1 MARDMTIGEAFV
13 SALGESMAQDPSVIL
28 IGGGLVSS
36 GPAQAEFARLRQK
49 FAQRIKSPPIA
60 ELGFCGIAAG
70 AAMAGLRPLVD
81 IGTAT
86 FSYEAI
92 PQIVNEAAI
101 ACSNSAGQT
110 NVPVT
115 YFMRYGIRG
124 GGGVQH
130 SGSPQPWYWN
140 TPGLQVAMPASP
152 ADAKG
157 LLRTALLKSRD
168 PTIFLAH
175 ERLMNER
182 GSVPDGEYELA
193 FGQAA
198 VRREGGDLTIIA
210 TGVQVPRAL
219 IAAETLA
226 KEGISAEVVD
236 PRTLE
241 PLDKATLLASVKK
254 TGRLVVT
261 DESHDNCSI
270 AAGLAAIIADE
281 GFASL
286 RAPIKRVTIPHVPV
300 PFAVSLEDYVTPTA
314 ERIVAVARELLQQDR
329 SS

>member
-1 MARDMTIGEAFV
+1 MPHEMTLGESLV
-13 SALGESMAQDPSVIL
+13 SALAEALEKDPRVLL
-28 IGGGLVSS
+28 IGGGLVGS
-36 GPAQAEFARLRQK
+36 GPGQAQFARLRQK
-49 FAQRIKSPPIA
+49 YASRIKSPPIA
-60 ELGFCGIAAG
+60 ELGYCGIAAG
-70 AAMAGLRPLVD
+70 AAMVGLRPLVD
-81 IGTAT
+81 VGTAT

-92 PQIVNEAAI
+92 PQICNEAAI
-101 ACSNSAGQT
+101 AYSNSGGKT

-140 TPGLQVAMPASP
+140 TPGLQVAMPATP

-157 LLRTALLKSRD
+157 LLRTALLKSQD
-168 PTIFLAH
+168 PTIFFAH

-182 GSVPDGEYELA
+182 GPVPDGEYEIP
-193 FGQAA
+193 FGQAQ
-198 VRREGGDLTIIA
+198 VKREGRDVTIVA

-219 IAAETLA
+219 AAAQMLV
-226 KEGISAEVVD
+226 KDGISAEVVD

-241 PLDKATLLASVKK
+241 PLDKATLLASIKK

-261 DESHDNCSI
+261 DESHDNCGV
-270 AAGLAAIIADE
+270 AAGLAAIMADE
-281 GFASL
+281 AFSSL

-314 ERIVAVARELLQQDR
+314 DRIAEATLSLLR
-329 SS
+329 

>member
-1 MARDMTIGEAFV
+1 MPQDMTF
-13 SALGESMAQDPSVIL
+13 GESLITALDEIMGQDQCVVL
-28 IGGGLVSS
+28 IGGGLVGTGS
-36 GPAQAEFARLRQK
+36 GQAQLARLREK
-49 FAQRIKSPPIA
+49 YSSRIKNPPIA

-101 ACSNSAGQT
+101 AYSNSGGQT
-110 NVPVT
+110 NVPVV

-140 TPGLQVAMPASP
+140 TPGLQLAMPASP

-157 LLRTALLKSRD
+157 LLRTALMRSQN

-175 ERLMNER
+175 ERLMNDR
-182 GSVPDGEYELA
+182 GPVPDGDYEIP

-198 VRREGGDLTIIA
+198 VKREGRDVTIIA
-210 TGVQVPRAL
+210 TGIQVPRAL
-219 IAAETLA
+219 AAAEVLG
-226 KEGISAEVVD
+226 KERISAEVVD
-236 PRTLE
+236 PRTLQ
-241 PLDKATLLASVKK
+241 PLDKASLLASVKK

-261 DESHDNCSI
+261 DESHDNCGV
-270 AAGLAAIIADE
+270 AAGLAAILADE
-281 GFASL
+281 AFTSL
-286 RAPIKRVTIPHVPV
+286 RAPIKRVAIPHVPI
-300 PFAVSLEDYVTPTA
+300 PFAVPLENFVTPTT
-314 ERIVAVARELLQQDR
+314 ERIVEAVRTLLR
-329 SS
+329 PA

>member
-1 MARDMTIGEAFV
+1 MPQEMTF
-13 SALGESMAQDPSVIL
+13 GESLITALDEIMGQDRRVVL
-28 IGGGLVSS
+28 IGGGLVGTGS
-36 GPAQAEFARLRQK
+36 GQAQLARLREK
-49 FAQRIKSPPIA
+49 YSSRIKNPPIA

-81 IGTAT
+81 LGTAT

-101 ACSNSAGQT
+101 AYSNSGGQT
-110 NVPVT
+110 SVPVV

-140 TPGLQVAMPASP
+140 TPGLQLAMPASP

-157 LLRTALLKSRD
+157 LLRTALMRSQN

-175 ERLMNER
+175 ERLMNDR
-182 GSVPDGEYELA
+182 GPVPDGDYEIP

-198 VRREGGDLTIIA
+198 VKREGRDVTIIA
-210 TGVQVPRAL
+210 TGIQVPRAL
-219 IAAETLA
+219 AAAEVLG
-226 KEGISAEVVD
+226 KERISAEVVD
-236 PRTLE
+236 PRTLQ
-241 PLDKATLLASVKK
+241 PLDKASLLASVKK

-261 DESHDNCSI
+261 DESHDNCGV
-270 AAGLAAIIADE
+270 AAGLAAILADE
-281 GFASL
+281 AFTSL
-286 RAPIKRVTIPHVPV
+286 RAPIKRVAIPHVPV
-300 PFAVSLEDYVTPTA
+300 PFAVPLENFVTPTT
-314 ERIVAVARELLQQDR
+314 ERIVEAVRTLLR
-329 SS
+329 PA

>member
-1 MARDMTIGEAFV
+1 MPREMTIGEALV
-13 SALGESMAQDPSVIL
+13 SALGEAFAQDRRVVL

-36 GPAQAEFARLRQK
+36 GPGQAEFARLRQK
-49 FAQRIKSPPIA
+49 YSNRIKSPPIA
-60 ELGFCGIAAG
+60 ELGYCGIAAG

-92 PQIVNEAAI
+92 PQIINEAAI
-101 ACSNSAGQT
+101 AYSNSGGQT

-157 LLRTALLKSRD
+157 LLRTALLKSQD
-168 PTIFLAH
+168 PTIFFAH
-175 ERLMNER
+175 ERLLDER
-182 GSVPDGEYELA
+182 GSVPDGEYDIP

-198 VRREGGDLTIIA
+198 VRREGRDLTIIA

-219 IAAETLA
+219 AAAEALA
-226 KEGISAEVVD
+226 KEAISAEVVD

-261 DESHDNCSI
+261 DESHDNCS
-270 AAGLAAIIADE
+270 AASGLAAIMADE

-314 ERIVAVARELLQQDR
+314 ERIVAAARQLLK
-329 SS
+329 

>member
-1 MARDMTIGEAFV
+1 MPQEMTIGEALV
-13 SALGESMAQDPSVIL
+13 SALGEILAQDRRVVL
-28 IGGGLVSS
+28 IGGGLVGS
-36 GPAQAEFARLRQK
+36 GPGQAEFARLRQK
-49 FAQRIKSPPIA
+49 YSNRMKSPPIA
-60 ELGFCGIAAG
+60 ELGYCGIAAG

-81 IGTAT
+81 VGTAT

-101 ACSNSAGQT
+101 AYSNSGGQT

-157 LLRTALLKSRD
+157 LLRTALLKSQD
-168 PTIFLAH
+168 PTIFFAH
-175 ERLMNER
+175 ERLMDVR
-182 GSVPDGEYELA
+182 GPVPDGEYETP

-198 VRREGGDLTIIA
+198 VKHEGRDVTVIA

-219 IAAETLA
+219 AAAQLLG
-226 KEGISAEVVD
+226 KDGISAEVVD

-241 PLDKATLLASVKK
+241 PLDKTTLFASVKK
-254 TGRLVVT
+254 TGRVVVT
-261 DESHDNCSI
+261 DESHDNCSV
-270 AAGLAAIIADE
+270 ASGLAAIIADE
-281 GFASL
+281 AFASL
-286 RAPIKRVTIPHVPV
+286 RAPVKRVTIPHVPV
-300 PFAVSLEDYVTPTA
+300 PYAVSLEDYVTPSA
-314 ERIVAVARELLQQDR
+314 ERIAEAARSLVR
-329 SS
+329 

>member
-1 MARDMTIGEAFV
+1 MPQDMTF
-13 SALGESMAQDPSVIL
+13 GESLITALEEIMGQDQRVVL
-28 IGGGLVSS
+28 IGGGLVGTGS
-36 GPAQAEFARLRQK
+36 GQAQLARLREK
-49 FAQRIKSPPIA
+49 YSSRIKNPPIA

-101 ACSNSAGQT
+101 AYSNSGGQT
-110 NVPVT
+110 NVPVV

-140 TPGLQVAMPASP
+140 TPGLQLAMPASP

-157 LLRTALLKSRD
+157 LLRTALMRSQN

-175 ERLMNER
+175 ERLMNDR
-182 GSVPDGEYELA
+182 GPVPDGDYEIP

-198 VRREGGDLTIIA
+198 VKREGRDVTIIA
-210 TGVQVPRAL
+210 TGIQVPRAL
-219 IAAETLA
+219 AAAEMLG
-226 KEGISAEVVD
+226 KERISAEVVD
-236 PRTLE
+236 PRTLQ
-241 PLDKATLLASVKK
+241 PLDKASLLASVKK

-261 DESHDNCSI
+261 DESHDNCGV
-270 AAGLAAIIADE
+270 AAGLAAIVADE
-281 GFASL
+281 AFTSL
-286 RAPIKRVTIPHVPV
+286 RAPIKRVAIPHVPI
-300 PFAVSLEDYVTPTA
+300 PFAVPLENFVTPTT
-314 ERIVAVARELLQQDR
+314 ERIVEAVRTLLR
-329 SS
+329 PA

>member
-1 MARDMTIGEAFV
+1 MTIGEAFV
-13 SALGESMAQDPSVIL
+13 SALGEAFAQDRRVVL
-28 IGGGLVSS
+28 IGGGLVGS
-36 GPAQAEFARLRQK
+36 GPGQAEFVRLRQK
-49 FAQRIKSPPIA
+49 YSSRIKSPPIA

-101 ACSNSAGQT
+101 AYSNSGGKT

-157 LLRTALLKSRD
+157 LLRTALLKSQD
-168 PTIFLAH
+168 PTILFAH
-175 ERLMNER
+175 ERLMDER
-182 GSVPDGEYELA
+182 GPVPDGEYETPY
-193 FGQAA
+193 GQAA
-198 VRREGGDLTIIA
+198 IKREGRDVTIIA

-219 IAAETLA
+219 AAAEQLS

-241 PLDKATLLASVKK
+241 PLDKTTLLASVTK

-261 DESHDNCSI
+261 DESHDNCSV
-270 AAGLAAIIADE
+270 ASGLAAIMADE
-281 GFASL
+281 AFASL

-314 ERIVAVARELLQQDR
+314 ERIVEAARQLL
-329 SS
+329 S

>member
-1 MARDMTIGEAFV
+1 MTIGEALV
-13 SALGESMAQDPSVIL
+13 SALGEAMTQDRRVVL
-28 IGGGLVSS
+28 IGGSLVGS
-36 GPAQAEFARLRQK
+36 GPGQADFARLKQK
-49 FAQRIKSPPIA
+49 FASRIKSPPIA

-101 ACSNSAGQT
+101 AYSNSGGKT

-157 LLRTALLKSRD
+157 LLRTALLKSQD
-168 PTIFLAH
+168 PTIFFAH
-175 ERLMNER
+175 DRLMDER
-182 GSVPDGEYELA
+182 GAVPDGEYDIP

-198 VRREGGDLTIIA
+198 VRREGRDLTIVA

-219 IAAETLA
+219 AAAEVLA
-226 KEGISAEVVD
+226 KEAISAEVVD

-261 DESHDNCSI
+261 DESHDNCSV
-270 AAGLAAIIADE
+270 ASGLAAIMADE

-314 ERIVAVARELLQQDR
+314 ERIVAAARQLLK
-329 SS
+329 

>member
-1 MARDMTIGEAFV
+1 MPREMTFGESLV
-13 SALGESMAQDPSVIL
+13 SALGEIMEQEPRVVV

-36 GPAQAEFARLRQK
+36 GPGQAQFARLRQK
-49 FAQRIKSPPIA
+49 YSSRIKAPPIA

-101 ACSNSAGQT
+101 AYSNSGGQT
-110 NVPVT
+110 TVPVT

-140 TPGLQVAMPASP
+140 TPGLQVAMPSSP
-152 ADAKG
+152 GDANG
-157 LLRTALLKSRD
+157 LLRTALLRSQN
-168 PTIFLAH
+168 PTIFFAH

-182 GSVPDGEYELA
+182 GPVPDGAHEVP

-198 VRREGGDLTIIA
+198 IKREGRDVTVIA

-219 IAAETLA
+219 RAAEALA
-226 KEGISAEVVD
+226 KEGVQAEVVD

-241 PLDKATLLASVKK
+241 PLDKARLLASIKK

-261 DESHDNCSI
+261 DESHDNCGV
-270 AAGLAAIIADE
+270 AAGLAAILADE
-281 GFASL
+281 AFESL
-286 RAPIKRVTIPHVPV
+286 RVPIKRVAIPHAPV
-300 PFAVSLEDYVTPTA
+300 PFAVSLEDFVTPTA
-314 ERIVAVARELLQQDR
+314 ERIVDAVRAVLR
-329 SS
+329 